1 MTRRNEIIT
10 GLFVLL
16 GIAVVAVAAIW
27 LSGGR
32 WRDEGS
38 VITARFHGVGQLKE
52 GNPVSTRG
60 VPIGTVESIRLVD
73 GGLVD
78 VRMRIREDASLPA
91 EPVALLQASSLFG
104 DWEASIVGV
113 DERPEVL
120 LDSAVI
126 APGVI
131 PGAAVPEFS
140 RLTDHTARIAENLAG
155 ITDRLDRAIS
165 QETADDFAAAISN
178 INQLTIDL
186 GELVRGQRATFDTLA
201 LDVKAT
207 GRTVRQASDAIL
219 ATVARL
225 DSATAGDRLESIM
238 ADAEVTAANLG
249 ELSAEWS
256 EAGVRANG
264 VLARA
269 DSALAQVAV
278 VLGRIE
284 RGEGSLGQLSADTV
298 LYENTAAA
306 LSELR
311 ALLDEI
317 KTNPDRYF
325 NFSIF

>member
-1 MTRRNEIIT
+1 VPRRNEIIT
-10 GLFVLL
+10 GLFVIL
-16 GIAVVAVAAIW
+16 GIAVVAWASVW

-32 WRDEGS
+32 WREQGTS
-38 VITARFHGVGQLKE
+38 VTARFHSVGQLKE

-60 VPIGTVESIRLVD
+60 VTVGSVESIRLVD

-78 VRMRIREDASLPA
+78 VRMRIRSDALLPD
-91 EPVALLQASSLFG
+91 EPIALLQAASLFG
-104 DWEASIVGV
+104 DWEATIVSAA
-113 DERPEVL
+113 ERPEVL

-140 RLTDHTARIAENLAG
+140 KLTDHTARIAENLAG

-165 QETADDFAAAISN
+165 QETADDLAEAISN
-178 INQLTIDL
+178 INQLTIEL
-186 GELVRGQRATFDTLA
+186 GTLLSGQRAAFDTLA
-201 LDVKAT
+201 IDVKAT
-207 GRTVRQASDAIL
+207 GRSARLASDALL

-225 DSATAGDRLESIM
+225 DSATSNDRLESIV
-238 ADAEVTAANLG
+238 ADAQVTAANLG
-249 ELSAEWS
+249 TLSAEWS
-256 EAGVRANG
+256 EAGVRANE
-264 VLARA
+264 VLQRA
-269 DSALAQVAV
+269 DSALAQVGI

-284 RGEGSLGQLSADTV
+284 RGEGSLGRLSADTV

-311 ALLDEI
+311 ALLDEL

>member
-1 MTRRNEIIT
+1 VSRRNEIIT

-16 GIAVVAVAAIW
+16 GIAVVAWSAIW
-27 LSGGR
+27 LAGGR
-32 WRDEGS
+32 WREEGTT
-38 VITARFHGVGQLKE
+38 ITARFHGVGQLKE

-60 VPIGTVESIRLVD
+60 VAIGTVESIRLVD

-78 VRMRIREDASLPA
+78 VTMRIREGIDLPG

-104 DWEASIVGV
+104 DWEASIVGAG
-113 DERPEVL
+113 DRPEAM

-140 RLTDHTARIAENLAG
+140 RLTDHTARIAENLRG

-165 QETADDFAAAISN
+165 QETADQLAEAIGN
-178 INQLTIDL
+178 INEVTI
-186 GELVRGQRATFDTLA
+186 ELKELLRGQRAAFDTLA
-201 LDVKAT
+201 GDVTAT
-207 GRTVRQASDAIL
+207 GRVVREASDALL
-219 ATVARL
+219 ATVSRL
-225 DSATAGDRLESIM
+225 DSATSGERLESIL
-238 ADAEVTAANLG
+238 ADAEITASHLV

-256 EAGVRANG
+256 EAGGRANQ
-264 VLARA
+264 VLSRA
-269 DSALAQVAV
+269 DTALAQTSL

>member
-1 MTRRNEIIT
+1 LTRRNEIIT

-16 GIAVVAVAAIW
+16 GIAVVTLASIW
-27 LSGGR
+27 LAGGR
-32 WRDEGS
+32 WREQG
-38 VITARFHGVGQLKE
+38 VTLTARFHGVGQLKE

-60 VPIGTVESIRLVD
+60 VTIGTVESIRLVD

-78 VRMRIREDASLPA
+78 VVMRIREGVDLPK
-91 EPVALLQASSLFG
+91 EPIALLQASSLFG
-104 DWEASIVGV
+104 DWEATIVSS

-120 LDSAVI
+120 LDSAVV

-140 RLTDHTARIAENLAG
+140 RLTDHTARIAENLSG

-165 QETADDFAAAISN
+165 QETADQLAEAIAN
-178 INQLTIDL
+178 INQVTIELGDL
-186 GELVRGQRATFDTLA
+186 LRGQRAAFDTLA
-201 LDVKAT
+201 GDVTAT
-207 GRTVRQASDAIL
+207 GRAVRDASDALL
-219 ATVARL
+219 ATVSRL
-225 DSATAGDRLESIM
+225 DSATSGDRLASIM
-238 ADAEVTAANLG
+238 EDAETTAGQLVQ
-249 ELSAEWS
+249 LSAEWS
-256 EAGVRANG
+256 EAGGRANE

-269 DSALAQVAV
+269 DTALVRASL

-284 RGEGSLGQLSADTV
+284 DGEGTLGQLSADTV

>member
-1 MTRRNEIIT
+1 LTRRNEIIT

-16 GIAVVAVAAIW
+16 GIVVVAWAAIW
-27 LSGGR
+27 LAGGR
-32 WRDEGS
+32 WREQGS
-38 VITARFHGVGQLKE
+38 TITARFHGVGQLKE

-60 VPIGTVESIRLVD
+60 VAIGTVESIRLVE

-78 VRMRIREDASLPA
+78 VTMRIRDGIDLPD

-104 DWEASIVGV
+104 DWEATIVSSS
-113 DERPEVL
+113 ERPEVL
-120 LDSAVI
+120 LDSLVI

-131 PGAAVPEFS
+131 PGAAIPEFS
-140 RLTDHTARIAENLAG
+140 RLTDHTARIAENLRG

-165 QETADDFAAAISN
+165 QETADQLAEAIGN
-178 INQLTIDL
+178 INEVTM
-186 GELVRGQRATFDTLA
+186 ELKTLLRGQRAAFDTLA
-201 LDVKAT
+201 GDVTAT
-207 GRTVRQASDAIL
+207 GRAVREASDALL
-219 ATVARL
+219 ATVSRL
-225 DSATAGDRLESIM
+225 DSATAGDRLESIL
-238 ADAEVTAANLG
+238 ADAQIAASQLV

-256 EAGVRANG
+256 EAGGRANE

-269 DSALAQVAV
+269 DTALAQASL
-278 VLGRIE
+278 VLRRIE
-284 RGEGSLGQLSADTV
+284 DGEGTLGQLSADTV